1 MNNLLNLGSNEE
13 QLEKLTKNIWMTIS
27 ALFLI
32 DCLSSLGLFNLFD
45 LFSTAFI
52 LHFWYIFLIVQI
64 NSFWLFLKSLHMFGL
79 TVLFQDFLLIW
90 NSLWCS
96 TFIFNHDKIRRNLY
110 WILKRLIIEKWWC
123 EWELVKIQ
131 SFNEILILI
140 EHFFEINALS
150 LSIFLLLYIA

>member
-1 MNNLLNLGSNEE
+1 MNYLLNLSSNKE
-13 QLEKLTKNIWMTIS
+13 QLEKLTKNIGMTVS

-32 DCLSSLGLFNLFD
+32 DCLSFLGLFNSFH

-52 LHFWYIFLIVQI
+52 LHFWYIFFIVQM
-64 NSFWLFLKSLHMFGL
+64 NSFWLFLKPLHMFGL
-79 TVLFQDFLLIW
+79 TVLLQDFLLIW
-90 NSLWCS
+90 NSFWCS
-96 TFIFNHDKIRRNLY
+96 TFIFNHDKIRRNPN

-140 EHFFEINALS
+140 EHFS
-150 LSIFLLLYIA
+150 KSMLLVFQFFYYYI

>member
-1 MNNLLNLGSNEE
+1 MNYLLNLSSNKE
-13 QLEKLTKNIWMTIS
+13 QLEKLTKNIGMTVS

-32 DCLSSLGLFNLFD
+32 DCLSFLGLFNFFH

-52 LHFWYIFLIVQI
+52 LHFWYIFLIVQM
-64 NSFWLFLKSLHMFGL
+64 NSFWLFLKPLHMFDF
-79 TVLFQDFLLIW
+79 TVLLQDFLLIW
-90 NSLWCS
+90 NSFWCS
-96 TFIFNHDKIRRNLY
+96 TFIFNHDKIRRNPN

-140 EHFFEINALS
+140 EHFS
-150 LSIFLLLYIA
+150 KSMLLVFQFFYYYI